1 MNADCEAFVKTLGER
16 GPSPELARHASDCTR
31 CRSVWEVDQA
41 LRHHARPLPA
51 PPMAAELQRLLFEHR
66 PATRTMSFWTRALAV
81 LAAVTASFG
90 LVLLCLP
97 RSDLASASSGT
108 LLGPIVPLVVLL
120 LVGLGL
126 FAYRGPT
133 GLGVAPW
140 VRWTFAIIAL
150 LGFELLTGFE
160 ARAAMGQATVA
171 PERDC
176 LFLGL
181 GIAFVVAA
189 VSCGVSRHTALNSPM
204 ASGALAGSIAGLA
217 AILGLHVHCPSL
229 MAAHLGVVHAAP
241 LILAIAGGLYAGR
254 RWLSV

>member
-1 MNADCEAFVKTLGER
+1 
-16 GPSPELARHASDCTR
+16 
-31 CRSVWEVDQA
+31 
-41 LRHHARPLPA
+41 
-51 PPMAAELQRLLFEHR
+51 MAAELQRLLFEHR
-66 PATRTMSFWTRALAV
+66 PVTRATSFWTRALAV

-97 RSDLASASSGT
+97 RVDLASMGSGA
-108 LLGPIVPLVVLL
+108 LLGPIVPLALL
-120 LVGLGL
+120 LLIGLGL

-133 GLGVAPW
+133 GLGVPPW
-140 VRWTFAIIAL
+140 VRWTFASLAL
-150 LGFELLTGFE
+150 LGFELLTALE
-160 ARAAMGQATVA
+160 AQAALGQAALA

-176 LFLGL
+176 LFLGV

-189 VSCGVSRHTALNSPM
+189 ISCTVSRRTALISPM

-217 AILGLHVHCPSL
+217 AVLGLHVHCPSL
-229 MAAHLGVVHAAP
+229 MAAHLGIVHAAP